1 MPTVTGTLQ
10 DFGLASL
17 SAYKPQI
24 IFTPSQAASTR
35 NSIFASRPI
44 VVEPST
50 SGTFTVTLANTTIL
64 RPEVW
69 YQITIRWLDPLAG
82 YQSADFP
89 QWKVR
94 VPGDGGNLGELIET
108 NPSALETWIG
118 PNPPSDPVPYLWWI
132 DTSKTPPVL
141 NEWN

>member
-44 VVEPST
+44 PVEPST
-50 SGTFTVTLANTTIL
+50 AGTFTVTLANTTIL

-94 VPGDGGNLGELIET
+94 VPSNGGNLGELIET
-108 NPSALETWIG
+108 DPSAQETWIG
-118 PNPPSDPVPYLWWI
+118 PQPPLEETPYLWWI
-132 DTSKTPPVL
+132 NNAVMPPL
-141 NEWN
+141 LHESQ